1 MIRTDKIKCWTLTF
15 QNSISTCIMDD
26 SNKSKIFTFGK
37 LENPE
42 DSDSEESLS
51 DSTDEESVSKY
62 RGKDISSK
70 TNENH
75 QDLVKETERLNFKD
89 FRHEVPIKSSDAS
102 STASYDFC
110 TRRNYDERSLTRDDE
125 LMLPSEVTDKEYVY
139 MPPTSEEIDDEE
151 DMNTSGKW
159 MVFPKGDLQKL
170 DQYWLALIP
179 LYKNGTLTR
188 LKCST
193 AMGSDPGVINCYTAD
208 SEILADVKNAGDA
221 IRECI
226 DYDTIM
232 YYKTNVATALG
243 LYMRF
248 GSKNISK
255 YMHTVKN
262 CLYKKVKFERWKL
275 VSL

>member
-110 TRRNYDERSLTRDDE
+110 TRRNYDGSDTFAAQPRPRYGNFPERRNLLGLGQRLRGNWTLRCDDQETNLDDLTESEITWAAVNE
-125 LMLPSEVTDKEYVY
+125 LHEKEAGVFTLRPYKCSSREGY
-139 MPPTSEEIDDEE
+139 TNINIYTPDYRDEE
-151 DMNTSGKW
+151 FILKVANILREH
-159 MVFPKGDLQKL
+159 VYFP
-170 DQYWLALIP
+170 Y
-179 LYKNGTLTR
+179 
-188 LKCST
+188 
-193 AMGSDPGVINCYTAD
+193 V
-208 SEILADVKNAGDA
+208 
-221 IRECI
+221 
-226 DYDTIM
+226 M
-232 YYKTNVATALG
+232 YYYPSAR
-243 LYMRF
+243 Y
-248 GSKNISK
+248 SSSI
-255 YMHTVKN
+255 YMHTPN
-262 CLYKKVKFERWKL
+262 GEFYKKAENNCWL
-275 VSL
+275 LIENE